1 MAATTEAPQGS
12 VELIRVDPISYL
24 TILNAFGQPMA
35 NPETPEFLVA
45 EAELIRGEARRQK
58 SERTKNLGEPI
69 QLSGKPLA
77 VQVHGGCAWVAENT
91 TVARKLELET
101 GNTLQIYRG
110 HTGPVTSIAFCDKDF
125 AAHNG
130 GILITGS
137 WDKTIKLWD
146 TDTKALISS
155 TEAHSDFVKCLSVIP
170 SLQLLVSGSSDKI
183 VRFWDLSDAM
193 AGQALTSIG
202 SISSHTRPISCV
214 DGVAL
219 TDTSAVLY
227 TADSMGVIKV
237 WDLVKESGA
246 TPRWRSTLKSE
257 LMHHRTGITEM
268 RFGSGQLWTA
278 SSDDTAQIL
287 DTTLPTPKPPVSIA
301 HPAAVRCILPLSVT
315 DLAEPY
321 LITGAGDVI
330 RVYDVS
336 SLQEPDL
343 INEVDAH
350 WHDVTGLHLW
360 IRKTVGAD
368 SKTRVEPWVVS
379 TSLDGTI
386 RKWRL
391 ADLLAQSPPARVEP
405 PKVTKAAP
413 PAKTEFKMTEEEE
426 RELAELLD
434 D

>member
-1 MAATTEAPQGS
+1 
-12 VELIRVDPISYL
+12 
-24 TILNAFGQPMA
+24 MA

-45 EAELIRGEARRQK
+45 EAQLVLGEARRQK

-69 QLSGKPLA
+69 QLPGKALA
-77 VQVHGGCAWVAENT
+77 IQIHKGYAWVAENT
-91 TVARKLELET
+91 TVARKMELQT

-110 HTGPVTSIAFCDKDF
+110 HTGPVTSVAFWDKDPLS
-125 AAHNG
+125 G
-130 GILITGS
+130 DGSILITGS

-155 TEAHSDFVKCLSVIP
+155 TDAHSDFVKCLFVIP
-170 SLQLLVSGSSDKI
+170 SLRLLVSGSSDKI

-193 AGQALTSIG
+193 SGKPLTSVG
-202 SISSHTRPISCV
+202 SISAHTRPISCI
-214 DGVAL
+214 DGVSL
-219 TDTSAVLY
+219 SDTSAVLY
-227 TADSMGVIKV
+227 TADSMGAIKT
-237 WDLVKESGA
+237 WDLVKEGGEA
-246 TPRWRSTLKSE
+246 PRWKSTLKSE
-257 LMHHRTGITEM
+257 MNHHRTGVNEM
-268 RFGSGQLWTA
+268 RFGRGQLWTA

-287 DTTLPTPKPPVSIA
+287 ADPTSTGKPPVSIT
-301 HPAAVRCILPLSVT
+301 HPTAVRCILPLSVT

-336 SLQEPDL
+336 SIQEPEL
-343 INEVDAH
+343 INEIDAH
-350 WHDVTGLHLW
+350 WYDVTALHLW
-360 IRKTVGAD
+360 IRKTPGAD
-368 SKTRVEPWVVS
+368 GKTRVEPWVVS

-391 ADLLAQSPPARVEP
+391 AELLTPSPPSRPEP
-405 PKVTKAAP
+405 PKVAKPAPATKADS
-413 PAKTEFKMTEEEE
+413 KFEMTEEEE

>member
-1 MAATTEAPQGS
+1 
-12 VELIRVDPISYL
+12 
-24 TILNAFGQPMA
+24 MA
-35 NPETPEFLVA
+35 NPETLKTSEFLVA
-45 EAELIRGEARRQK
+45 EAQLLHEEARRQK
-58 SERTKNLGEPI
+58 SGRTKSLGEPI
-69 QLSGKPLA
+69 QLPGKPLA
-77 VQVHGGCAWVAENT
+77 IQIHGGYAWVAENT
-91 TVARKLELET
+91 TVARKLDLQT

-125 AAHNG
+125 SARDG
-130 GILITGS
+130 SILITGS

-155 TEAHSDFVKCLSVIP
+155 TEAHSDFVKCLFVIP

-183 VRFWDLSDAM
+183 VRFWDLSNAM
-193 AGQALTSIG
+193 AGQPLTSTG

-214 DGVAL
+214 DGVFL
-219 TDTSAVLY
+219 SDTSAVLY
-227 TADSMGVIKV
+227 TADSMGAIKV
-237 WDLVKESGA
+237 WDLAKESGDA
-246 TPRWRSTLKSE
+246 PRWKSTLRSE
-257 LMHHRTGITEM
+257 LMHHRTGITDM
-268 RFGSGQLWTA
+268 RFGGGQLWTA

-287 DTTLPTPKPPVSIA
+287 DPTLPTTKPPVSIT

-321 LITGAGDVI
+321 LITGSGDII

-360 IRKTVGAD
+360 IRQTVGAD

-391 ADLLAQSPPARVEP
+391 ADLLAQSPPARPEP
-405 PKVTKAAP
+405 PKVKKAAP
-413 PAKTEFKMTEEEE
+413 AAQSKFTMTEEEE

>member
-1 MAATTEAPQGS
+1 
-12 VELIRVDPISYL
+12 
-24 TILNAFGQPMA
+24 MA

-45 EAELIRGEARRQK
+45 EAQLVLGEARRQK

-69 QLSGKPLA
+69 QLPGKALA
-77 VQVHGGCAWVAENT
+77 IQIHREYAWVAENT
-91 TVARKLELET
+91 TVARKIELQT

-110 HTGPVTSIAFCDKDF
+110 HTGPVTSIAFCDKDSS
-125 AAHNG
+125 ARDG
-130 GILITGS
+130 SILITGS

-155 TEAHSDFVKCLSVIP
+155 TDAHMDFVKYLFVIP

-183 VRFWDLSDAM
+183 IRFWDLSNAM
-193 AGQALTSIG
+193 SGKPLGSMG
-202 SISSHTRPISCV
+202 SISSHTRPISCI
-214 DGVAL
+214 DGVSL
-219 TDTSAVLY
+219 SDTTAVLY
-227 TADSMGVIKV
+227 TGDSMGVIKI
-237 WDLVKESGA
+237 WDLTKESGES
-246 TPRWRSTLKSE
+246 PRWKSTLKAE
-257 LMHHRTGITEM
+257 LNHHRTGINEM
-268 RFGSGQLWTA
+268 RFGRGQLWTA
-278 SSDDTAQIL
+278 SSDDTAQIIS
-287 DTTLPTPKPPVSIA
+287 DPASTAKAPVSIT

-336 SLQEPDL
+336 SLQEPEL

-350 WHDVTGLHLW
+350 WHDVTALHLW
-360 IRKTVGAD
+360 IRKSVGVD
-368 SKTRVEPWVVS
+368 SKTRIEPWVVS

-391 ADLLAQSPPARVEP
+391 ADLLTQSPPPRPEP
-405 PKVTKAAP
+405 PKVEPSPAAQT
-413 PAKTEFKMTEEEE
+413 ASKFEMTEEEE

-434 D
+434 SD